1 MEAATLSPVRDN
13 QPSPCSES
21 SPVRTSQPEGTS
33 TVSAPASSLIFLYAL
48 LSLASSSD
56 EGVWSSE
63 VEEELMLSSAVSSGG
78 SDGSSEVE
86 GLSTCS
92 CEPCCSE
99 EQAAA
104 EAKLTARNAYRKNL
118 RYSSCSCLSTGC

>member
-1 MEAATLSPVRDN
+1 MEAATLSLVRDN
-13 QPSPCSES
+13 QPSSCSES
-21 SPVRTSQPEGTS
+21 PPVRTCHPEGTS
-33 TVSAPASSLIFLYAL
+33 TVSAPVETLIFLYAS

-63 VEEELMLSSAVSSGG
+63 MEEEELVLSSAVSSGG

-104 EAKLTARNAYRKNL
+104 EAKMAARNAYKKTSPFFL
-118 RYSSCSCLSTGC
+118 LLSVC